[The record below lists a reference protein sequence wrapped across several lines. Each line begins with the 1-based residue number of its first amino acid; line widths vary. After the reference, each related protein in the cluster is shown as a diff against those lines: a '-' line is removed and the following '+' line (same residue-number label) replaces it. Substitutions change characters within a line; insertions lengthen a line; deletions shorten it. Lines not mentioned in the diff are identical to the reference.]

1 MEMEPKTILN
11 NNHMKYT
18 YTNKNVRGYILNYD
32 IKNHTI
38 MLKLDGACQQSN
50 PTHRSD
56 ELFNID
62 MISDCILEYTIH
74 DYIRHSVEVKADNYY
89 YTNTTSVTIN

>member
-1 MEMEPKTILN
+1 
-11 NNHMKYT
+11 
-18 YTNKNVRGYILNYD
+18 
-32 IKNHTI
+32 

-50 PTHRSD
+50 PTHRRD

-89 YTNTTSVTIN
+89 YTNTTSVTINQNLLNDDNIDFIDDDNDDNVEHNNKYHRFAKPNKT